1 MDLDIDRLRR
11 ADVDDALALSTQ
23 VGWNQRRADWLRLL
37 DVSPDAC
44 FAGRVDGDLVAT
56 SVLTAYDDVG
66 WIGMVIVDE
75 DHRRRGFGSAVF
87 ERALE
92 AGRNGDLAAIGLDA
106 TDEGRTVYRQYGF
119 KDVGGIDRWRGVPV
133 GDVPEDLDMSV
144 EPVTGAAAA
153 DAIVDFDA
161 TRTGV
166 DRSGLLSH
174 LLDSDE
180 TTVLVCER
188 GGERRGYAIGRPGRT
203 ASQIG
208 PLVCD
213 RPAVGRAL
221 LAAIGRRLGES
232 IVDAPRADANV
243 EVLERAGF
251 DVQRRLHRM
260 IVAEDGDQTAP
271 GGGPLL
277 AGDAVLA
284 AAGFEWG

>member
-1 MDLDIDRLRR
+1 MDLNIDRLRR

-23 VGWNQRRADWLRLL
+23 VGWNQTRADWLRLL

-92 AGRNGDLAAIGLDA
+92 VGRNGGLAAIGLDA

-119 KDVGGIDRWRGVPV
+119 EGVGGIDRWRGVPV
-133 GDVPEDLDMSV
+133 GDVPEDLNGHV
-144 EPVTGAAAA
+144 EAVTGTAAA

-174 LLDSDE
+174 LLASDE
-180 TTVLVCER
+180 TTVLVYER
-188 GGERRGYAIGRPGRT
+188 GGERCGYAISRPGRT

-213 RPAVGRAL
+213 RPVVARAL
-221 LAAIGRRLGES
+221 LAAIGRLGES

-260 IVAEDGDQTAP
+260 IVAEDGDRKAP
-271 GGGPLL
+271 DGGPLL